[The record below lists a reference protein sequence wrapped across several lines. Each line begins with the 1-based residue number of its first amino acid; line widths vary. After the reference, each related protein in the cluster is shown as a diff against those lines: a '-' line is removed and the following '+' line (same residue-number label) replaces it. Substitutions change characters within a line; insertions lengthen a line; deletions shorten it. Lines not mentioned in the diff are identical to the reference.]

1 MLESSHARSQ
11 TQQSRGSGTRDR
23 PRDRCGGRDRGAAFR
38 ELSAGCQGRSSR
50 GHRSAIRMLASRVA
64 IWMRL
69 AIERDVG
76 HEEAFA
82 VWPERT
88 PVLAEAICFVIP
100 SRASLPIISKGGSAG
115 LSKSVP
121 AIAGFDL
128 DQSLGSRTV
137 PRSRRKGKA
146 SRRKREYP
154 CRGRYCW
161 LCLVSCSSRPWPLR
175 TRQKQGPRLSR
186 LRLERRW
193 SLSSART
200 ASS

>member
-11 TQQSRGSGTRDR
+11 TQQSRGSRTRDR
-23 PRDRCGGRDRGAAFR
+23 PRDRCGGRDCGAAFR
-38 ELSAGCQGRSSR
+38 ELSAGRQGRSSR

-137 PRSRRKGKA
+137 PRSRGKA
-146 SRRKREYP
+146 KRADA
-154 CRGRYCW
+154 RGSIHAEDDIAGCV
-161 LCLVSCSSRPWPLR
+161 LCLALPALGLC
-175 TRQKQGPRLSR
+175 
-186 LRLERRW
+186 ERGKNKDR
-193 SLSSART
+193 ACPGC
-200 ASS
+200 A